1 MAAPSRCLWRFDTD
15 HVLHPDRSSRLC
27 LGSAET
33 PITPSEFNVL
43 IRWESGVEP
52 RVSHFSSAQNAQ
64 GWIKSE
70 GENWL
75 RVRNG
80 APDFPQIK
88 PIDIASGAEEGT
100 AISALA
106 A

>member
-1 MAAPSRCLWRFDTD
+1 MGGRGMGRPAFS
-15 HVLHPDRSSRLC
+15 VE
-27 LGSAET
+27 ET
-33 PITPSEFNVL
+33 NESPEFNVL
-43 IRWESGVEP
+43 IRWESGVER

-75 RVRNG
+75 RMRNG